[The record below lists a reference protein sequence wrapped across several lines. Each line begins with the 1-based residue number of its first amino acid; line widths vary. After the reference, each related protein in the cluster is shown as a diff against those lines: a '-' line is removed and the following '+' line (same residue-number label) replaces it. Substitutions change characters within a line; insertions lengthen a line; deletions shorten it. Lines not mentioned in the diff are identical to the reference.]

1 MTEKQNSK
9 KHENLILEN
18 RARLTI
24 TGISDVENFTTEK
37 IVFVTESGELTVT
50 GKDMK
55 VKKLSAENGDAIVEG
70 EINGC
75 VYSQGRRERE
85 GSSRH
90 QLDVFFLCIFAG
102 ILCGIFFDLQRSVR
116 KISCKGRIITTIQD
130 LLFALFYV
138 GVALFVG
145 FNFNHGEVRYYQVLG
160 VFFGILLYLLLFS
173 NFISFIFTFYIFKR
187 TSNRKGP

>member
-1 MTEKQNSK
+1 MTEKQNTK

-85 GSSRH
+85 GFMKR
-90 QLDVFFLCIFAG
+90 
-102 ILCGIFFDLQRSVR
+102 
-116 KISCKGRIITTIQD
+116 
-130 LLFALFYV
+130 
-138 GVALFVG
+138 
-145 FNFNHGEVRYYQVLG
+145 VL
-160 VFFGILLYLLLFS
+160 
-173 NFISFIFTFYIFKR
+173 K
-187 TSNRKGP
+187 